1 MTSAQKPKRDEM
13 AEIST
18 SCLEGADCF
27 MLTHETSIGKQP
39 IESITFLAKAVAEAE
54 GIYDYE

>member
-1 MTSAQKPKRDEM
+1 MSSAQKPKREEM
-13 AEIST
+13 SEIST
-18 SCLEGADCF
+18 ACLEGADCF

-39 IESITFLAKAVAEAE
+39 IDATTFLAKAIAEAE